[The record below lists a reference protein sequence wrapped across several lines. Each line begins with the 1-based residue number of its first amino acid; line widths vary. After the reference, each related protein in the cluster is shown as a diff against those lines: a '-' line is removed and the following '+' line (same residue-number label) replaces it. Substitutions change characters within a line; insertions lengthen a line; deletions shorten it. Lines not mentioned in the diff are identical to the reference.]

1 MKLGIIGAG
10 GHGKVVGDIALSLNY
25 NQIFYFDDINKSK
38 EIKFLGNY
46 AGKVNKINEYK
57 AIPFIIAI
65 GDNNK
70 RKATFSKFFH
80 RLNIFIYPFKIFPL
94 TNVLTLW
101 CFSINNTITIN

>member
-46 AGKVNKINEYK
+46 KLLPRYIIPIPVAAPTTPKKGVATTTPVNARIEGEEYAIAVGIEVIPK
-57 AIPFIIAI
+57 AE
-65 GDNNK
+65 
-70 RKATFSKFFH
+70 
-80 RLNIFIYPFKIFPL
+80 
-94 TNVLTLW
+94 V
-101 CFSINNTITIN
+101 